1 MHSTLSPHLSGF
13 AIAWT
18 NGLILLTR
26 TFRSSRTF
34 DCSYSLLG
42 RLVRA
47 WTGDRLRGE
56 ALFIVVLTGLGLLLL
71 LAHYL
76 GWALLQP
83 VLTGEGAEAA
93 QLQFWTAQVVSFLVL
108 LAIGVLGLRP
118 PVHAR
123 LDDDGLH
130 LSQGNRHLHLTLD
143 DVHDV
148 CVIDARRFHRHYRR
162 YAATRIFA
170 SRPGASVLLI
180 DTDGAPVIVALSSE
194 DDQTALR
201 DALQKGTPAV
211 AQESTAAT
219 G

>member
-1 MHSTLSPHLSGF
+1 M
-13 AIAWT
+13 
-18 NGLILLTR
+18 TR

-42 RLVRA
+42 RLIRT

-56 ALFIVVLTGLGLLLL
+56 ALFIVILTGLGLLLL

-93 QLQFWTAQVVSFLVL
+93 QLKFWTAQVVSFLVL
-108 LAIGVLGLRP
+108 VSVGVLGLRP

-130 LSQGNRHLHLTLD
+130 LQQGNRHLHLTLD
-143 DVHDV
+143 AIDEVRI
-148 CVIDARRFHRHYRR
+148 IDARRFHRHYRR

-170 SRPGASVLLI
+170 ARPGASVLLI
-180 DTDGAPVIVALSSE
+180 DTDAAPVIVALSSE
-194 DDQTALR
+194 DDQAALQ
-201 DALQKGTPAV
+201 DALQHRTPAV
-211 AQESTAAT
+211 AEESTAAT